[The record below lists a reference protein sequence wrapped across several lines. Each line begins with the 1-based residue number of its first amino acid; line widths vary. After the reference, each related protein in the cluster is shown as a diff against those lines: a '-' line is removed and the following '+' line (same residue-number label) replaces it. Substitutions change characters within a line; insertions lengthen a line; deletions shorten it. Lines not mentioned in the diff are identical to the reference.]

1 MSKSSTGAWDDDPIT
16 LLGLGVL
23 DGTVH
28 GDTLNRVKL
37 LVD

>member
-1 MSKSSTGAWDDDPIT
+1 MSKTSTGAWENDPVT

-28 GDTLNRVKL
+28 GDTLNRVKF